1 MPLVGGL
8 GGSWPTATI
17 VPPFR
22 QGLKEAG
29 YVEGQNVAIE
39 SRFAEGQY
47 DRLPALA
54 IELVSRRD
62 LCKRPSFSTGHKACE
77 PNYCYCLFRGC

>member
-1 MPLVGGL
+1 MPVVGVL

-29 YVEGQNVAIE
+29 YVEARTSPSNL
-39 SRFAEGQY
+39 
-47 DRLPALA
+47 DLPKANT
-54 IELVSRRD
+54 IGCRRWP
-62 LCKRPSFSTGHKACE
+62 LSC
-77 PNYCYCLFRGC
+77 